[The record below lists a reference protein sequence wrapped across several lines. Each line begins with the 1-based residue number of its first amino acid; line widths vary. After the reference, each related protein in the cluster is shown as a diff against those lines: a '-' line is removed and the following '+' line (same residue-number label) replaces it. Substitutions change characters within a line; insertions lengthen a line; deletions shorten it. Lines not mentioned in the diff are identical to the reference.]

1 MFKTIEVNEAANLA
15 IFHEQLPTPR
25 AVRFVQSRAKVNR
38 DKALL
43 AINEVLTGYK
53 KRA

>member
-1 MFKTIEVNEAANLA
+1 MHKVLNVNEAANLA

-38 DKALL
+38 DKALS
-43 AINEVLTGYK
+43 AIEKALTGYK